1 MHYKTFDGYHCFLDK
16 GEVKAVC
23 DQFIVETSQGTPI
36 FYANKD
42 EVAIQVENL
51 RIISNAGSIFD
62 GSVQTALIRPEAGNP
77 LSLESPTRGLNAT
90 AAQDIEILSRS
101 GDIRAEALHNI
112 YLESSSGEVETL
124 TTQVS
129 TGV

>member
-1 MHYKTFDGYHCFLDK
+1 M
-16 GEVKAVC
+16 C
-23 DQFIVETSQGTPI
+23 DQFTVETSQGTPL

-42 EVAIQVENL
+42 EVAVQVENL
-51 RIISNAGSIFD
+51 RIISSAGSIFD
-62 GSVQTALIRPEAGNP
+62 GSVQTALIRPEPGNP

-112 YLESSSGEVETL
+112 YLESSLGEVSSIRIH
-124 TTQVS
+124 VAVMS
-129 TGV
+129 IY